1 MDLPFLIIFP
11 NITMPIE
18 TKTLIVKSKAEI
30 DIIDITQEVQ
40 KLLSQSKIREGSVL
54 VFVKGS
60 TASVST
66 IEFEPNLV
74 QDFKQAMERMVPSSV
89 KYRHTETWG
98 DDNGKS
104 HVRATLMGPSLTIP
118 FKDRKLLLGTWQQ
131 IVLLDFDVSAR
142 EREIIVQVSGE

>member
-1 MDLPFLIIFP
+1 
-11 NITMPIE
+11 MPVQ
-18 TKTLIVKSKAEI
+18 THTLVVKSKGET

-40 KLLSQSKIREGSVL
+40 KIVSASKIREGSVL
-54 VFVKGS
+54 IFVKGS

-74 QDFKQAMERMVPSSV
+74 QDFKDAMERLVPSKI

-104 HVRATLMGPSLTIP
+104 HVRATLMGPSLTVP

-131 IVLLDFDVSAR
+131 IVLLDFDVPSR
-142 EREIIVQVSGE
+142 SREIVVQIVGE

>member
-1 MDLPFLIIFP
+1 MSV
-11 NITMPIE
+11 E
-18 TKTLIVKSKAEI
+18 TKTLVVKSKGET
-30 DIIDITQEVQ
+30 DIIDITQDIQ
-40 KLLSQSKIREGSVL
+40 KAVSASKIRKGSVTI
-54 VFVKGS
+54 FVKGS

-74 QDFKQAMERMVPSSV
+74 QDFKDAMERLAPSKI

-104 HVRATLMGPSLTIP
+104 HVRATLMSPSLTVP

-131 IVLLDFDVSAR
+131 IALFDFDVPAR
-142 EREIIVQVSGE
+142 SREIIIQIIGE